1 MPLVST
7 TADKHIGH
15 ACTVPIPGHGKPFH
29 QWNYKASQSKVKA
42 GGNPVI
48 RDGDATGCGDPVD
61 GFSTK
66 VKVAGK
72 GVHRM
77 GDATGGHD
85 CHFVPNASASGHAKV
100 NAGG

>member
-7 TADKHIGH
+7 TADMHIGH
-15 ACTVPIPGHGKPFH
+15 ASSTPNPFH
-29 QWNYKASQSKVKA
+29 QTNYKASQTKVKA

-48 RDGDATGCGDPVD
+48 RDGDATGCGDPVA
-61 GFSTK
+61 GFSSK

-77 GDATGGHD
+77 TDATGGHD
-85 CHFVPNASASGHAKV
+85 CHFLPNASESGHAKV